1 MACGCRR
8 TLVHVTWPRRPAAAP
23 TVSVQRREPRRAAQ
37 ASPSDAALAAGF
49 RGRLSSSGKKKM
61 SRLKRI
67 ILRERAAN
75 TARAA
80 AAAAGAAAAAAAAE
94 RQKHAGLSAQLQA
107 RAGLKAGAKLVT
119 RACGFW
125 ALMERS
131 AVQDCALT
139 QHRGLQTGR
148 R

>member
-67 ILRERAAN
+67 ILRERAEN

-80 AAAAGAAAAAAAAE
+80 AAAAEAAAAAAAAE

-107 RAGLKAGAKLVT
+107 RQGSRQGPSLSS
-119 RACGFW
+119 
-125 ALMERS
+125 ERVAS
-131 AVQDCALT
+131 
-139 QHRGLQTGR
+139 GP
-148 R
+148 